1 MTPKIICNFGVVNQK
16 RHILI
21 RMLMLGM
28 ITLMPSICYGRS
40 RAADSMLINRMWEY
54 YEHQQYDCSGVEQ
67 NLYMKYQIAT
77 KRRNILLFLI
87 PTMYSIARGDKE
99 YVSESYNKLHYHNA
113 KDFSIQ
119 RQVICGTI
127 PHNRNVMPAL
137 FDLLTP
143 NLHSV
148 QLYHDKILSPFHRTN
163 RYFYK
168 YRVNRKNG
176 RTVVHFRPRSSNTQL
191 IRGESEIDRRTGR
204 VLTLKFEGEFDM
216 INFKIDA
223 LMNRFDASSP
233 LPDSITVPRHS
244 LTPLTMWKTI
254 SL

>member
-21 RMLMLGM
+21 QMLMLGM

-99 YVSESYNKLHYHNA
+99 YVSDSYNTLH
-113 KDFSIQ
+113 
-119 RQVICGTI
+119 
-127 PHNRNVMPAL
+127 
-137 FDLLTP
+137 
-143 NLHSV
+143 
-148 QLYHDKILSPFHRTN
+148 
-163 RYFYK
+163 
-168 YRVNRKNG
+168 
-176 RTVVHFRPRSSNTQL
+176 
-191 IRGESEIDRRTGR
+191 
-204 VLTLKFEGEFDM
+204 
-216 INFKIDA
+216 
-223 LMNRFDASSP
+223 
-233 LPDSITVPRHS
+233 
-244 LTPLTMWKTI
+244 
-254 SL
+254 